1 MRKSILIFLLIF
13 VSCQKDYYL
22 DDLNDALSQISS
34 LQIENQ
40 NLKQQLQQINNQKQ
54 QLEQQISNLNNQN
67 SSLQSQLTAL
77 NNSYSNLDSAY
88 NQLAESQ
95 QISLNEIEDLKAQI
109 IELANQLRIQIS
121 KENPIENGYYYTRGY
136 SRVVNDSLEW
146 NIDIEKNI
154 PIWLNAGVVRVDNGE
169 IIEDYTISKASNYW
183 VNANENDILKHRT
196 YWARNYTYKSK
207 FGEYMYINEY
217 TGDSV
222 PYIDNYKVYDKDI
235 FTWDLVFPITEKRTK
250 RLVNKNVSYKLF
262 TSNHEII
269 EGVSYPPV
277 VDISNN
283 SNFEGINSF
292 EEIKEVYD
300 YESNLGFLSESIY
313 SAIEQNNPKS
323 YLSAFIKDAQRNGI
337 DLSHVNPDE
346 LITEP
351 WYTPTDQYGRGSITA
366 WGSITCSE
374 TINRIGYNNSWFEG
388 SFLTDKKWYKLYV
401 MYHEF
406 GHTVLGLKHTCAKNH
421 IMTSGNTGDYPCNGE
436 EIDEYDYIDTVD
448 EFKRAVTDMFNGY
461 NQFYYDCYLS
471 TEKENIRPE

>member
-1 MRKSILIFLLIF
+1 MMRKSILIFLLIF

-196 YWARNYTYKSK
+196 YWARNY
-207 FGEYMYINEY
+207 
-217 TGDSV
+217 
-222 PYIDNYKVYDKDI
+222 
-235 FTWDLVFPITEKRTK
+235 
-250 RLVNKNVSYKLF
+250 
-262 TSNHEII
+262 
-269 EGVSYPPV
+269 
-277 VDISNN
+277 
-283 SNFEGINSF
+283 
-292 EEIKEVYD
+292 
-300 YESNLGFLSESIY
+300 
-313 SAIEQNNPKS
+313 
-323 YLSAFIKDAQRNGI
+323 
-337 DLSHVNPDE
+337 
-346 LITEP
+346 
-351 WYTPTDQYGRGSITA
+351 
-366 WGSITCSE
+366 
-374 TINRIGYNNSWFEG
+374 
-388 SFLTDKKWYKLYV
+388 
-401 MYHEF
+401 
-406 GHTVLGLKHTCAKNH
+406 
-421 IMTSGNTGDYPCNGE
+421 
-436 EIDEYDYIDTVD
+436 
-448 EFKRAVTDMFNGY
+448 
-461 NQFYYDCYLS
+461 
-471 TEKENIRPE
+471 